1 MDMFIENK
9 YYRAYLR
16 IVESAA
22 SRGTGDE
29 WHHIIPKSL
38 GGTDARENIVHLTE
52 REHFICHS
60 LLVRCT
66 AGLVKRKMHFAY
78 WRMVNGARTY
88 TPNARSYEWAR
99 KNFAAAMSNHLSGRV
114 VHWAEKM
121 RGPRPHVNQTGS
133 KNNNWK
139 GVYVTPWGRFDS
151 LKTAT
156 SAAPYKIDLTTLS
169 HYCRKYNDKVF
180 VGRATKQFLNGRT
193 PRECGFSFVP
203 KEEHGL

>member
-1 MDMFIENK
+1 MFIENK
-9 YYRAYLR
+9 YYSAYLR

-38 GGTDARENIVHLTE
+38 GGTDARENLVHLTE

-99 KNFAAAMSNHLSGRV
+99 KTSPLRCRITCPEGSS
-114 VHWAEKM
+114 
-121 RGPRPHVNQTGS
+121 TG
-133 KNNNWK
+133 
-139 GVYVTPWGRFDS
+139 
-151 LKTAT
+151 LKRCEARDHT
-156 SAAPYKIDLTTLS
+156 S
-169 HYCRKYNDKVF
+169 
-180 VGRATKQFLNGRT
+180 TK
-193 PRECGFSFVP
+193 PVP
-203 KEEHGL
+203 KTTTGKAYTSRHGAGSIL